1 MAEFIHVPPMPDVM
15 LDLETMGTRPN
26 APIVAIGAVRF
37 DTGTGELGDEFYETV
52 DLASAINAGAVME
65 PDTVLWWMKQ
75 SATARKA
82 VTRPGKHIARALTNF
97 SYWLNKNNP
106 VGDSRI
112 WGNGASF
119 DNALLAEAFKRN
131 GWIVPWKF
139 WNDRCYR
146 TVAAE
151 HPDIERPKPAI
162 AHHALEDAKA
172 QARHMILIRSAL

>member
-37 DTGTGELGDEFYETV
+37 DTGTGELGAEFYETI
-52 DLASAINAGAVME
+52 DLASAIDAGAVME

-75 SATARKA
+75 SDEARAA
-82 VTRPGKHIARALTNF
+82 VTRQGKDFSTVLSSF
-97 SYWLNKNNP
+97 SYWLKQHEP
-106 VGDSRI
+106 GSGSRI

-119 DNALLAEAFKRN
+119 DNALLAEAYKRA
-131 GWIVPWKF
+131 GWMLPWKF

-151 HPDIERPKPAI
+151 HPDIERPEPAI

-172 QARHMILIRSAL
+172 QARHMIMIRSAL